1 MKNRNIHDRRIIPA
15 VLIALGLGCLSL
27 SPAARAGGGSSI
39 VGLWKVVYLS
49 GTVEVFQSFDQWHSD
64 GQEFEVSNI
73 FGLSCQGTFKQRA
86 DGTVKLFH
94 TGWNFDANGAL
105 IGYFNE
111 NQTITVS
118 TDGQTYDGTW
128 IIKDYDVNG
137 NQLDEITGALHA
149 TRLTVNTPL

>member
-27 SPAARAGGGSSI
+27 SPTVQAGGDPSI
-39 VGLWKVVYLS
+39 VGLWRVQYFS

-86 DGTVKLFH
+86 DGTVELFH
-94 TGWNFDANGAL
+94 VGWNFDANGAL
-105 IGYFNE
+105 TGYFKETQINRVGPQGE
-111 NQTITVS
+111 HYS
-118 TDGQTYDGTW
+118 GTW
-128 IIKDYDVNG
+128 DIKNYDTTG
-137 NQLDEITGALHA
+137 NFLSEDTGTLKA
-149 TRLTVNTPL
+149 TRISVR

>member
-86 DGTVKLFH
+86 DGTVELFH
-94 TGWNFDANGAL
+94 VGWNFDQNGAL
-105 IGYFNE
+105 TGFFRERQINRVGREGEHY
-111 NQTITVS
+111 S
-118 TDGQTYDGTW
+118 GTW
-128 IIKDYDVNG
+128 VIKNYDTNG
-137 NQLDEITGALHA
+137 NFLSEDKGTLRA
-149 TRLTVNTPL
+149 TRLSVH